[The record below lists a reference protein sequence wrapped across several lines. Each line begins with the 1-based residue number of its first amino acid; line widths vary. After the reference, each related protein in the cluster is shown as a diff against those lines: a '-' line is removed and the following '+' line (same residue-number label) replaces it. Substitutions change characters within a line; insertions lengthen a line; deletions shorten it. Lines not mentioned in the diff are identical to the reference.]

1 MNTWYNSGVYTIT
14 RSIMFF
20 GLFGK
25 KKEEMAEMPMTS
37 ADMSD
42 TTPAPA
48 MAEESAMG
56 GESEAPA
63 ETMPEAGDEE
73 TPQPAM

>member
-1 MNTWYNSGVYTIT
+1 
-14 RSIMFF
+14 
-20 GLFGK
+20 
-25 KKEEMAEMPMTS
+25 MPMTS

-42 TTPAPA
+42 TMAAPA
-48 MAEESAMG
+48 MAEEPAMG